1 MSLEVRLRIAIAA
14 LVALVV
20 IGMSALYLYDFTR
33 LTFGAASDRA
43 GQVAD
48 QVKGNLLVRLDR
60 QTAAR
65 GLHPTSFEEWKKAWT
80 ELIKTDPNITEMLK
94 RSLASADLLVA
105 ILVTD

>member
-14 LVALVV
+14 LIALVV

-33 LTFGAASDRA
+33 LTFSAASDRA

-60 QTAAR
+60 QSAAH
-65 GLHPTSFEEWKKAWT
+65 GLHPTSSEGWKKAWT
-80 ELIKTDPNITEMLK
+80 ELIQTDPNVTEIFQ
-94 RSLASADLLVA
+94 RSLPSPAPVVA
-105 ILVTD
+105 V